1 MSLDLHHVHVFAS
14 NIDETI
20 HWWRRHMDAK
30 IIFDD
35 ELAGARN
42 VFLAVGS
49 GRLHLYDEAPRDRGR
64 GSVHHLGVKV
74 ANLRDEWQRLQLQ
87 GITSPHGLRERDG
100 WRYVMICAPDGLLL
114 ELFEFDDP
122 SAPANVTGRV

>member
-1 MSLDLHHVHVFAS
+1 
-14 NIDETI
+14 
-20 HWWRRHMDAK
+20 MDAK

-35 ELAGARN
+35 ELAGTRN

-49 GRLHLYDEAPRDRGR
+49 GRLHLYDQAPRDRGR
-64 GSVHHLGVKV
+64 GAVHHPGIKV
-74 ANLRDEWQRLQLQ
+74 ANLREEWQRLQLQ

-100 WRYVMICAPDGLLL
+100 WRYVMISAPDRLLL

-122 SAPANVTGRV
+122 SAPANVIGRV